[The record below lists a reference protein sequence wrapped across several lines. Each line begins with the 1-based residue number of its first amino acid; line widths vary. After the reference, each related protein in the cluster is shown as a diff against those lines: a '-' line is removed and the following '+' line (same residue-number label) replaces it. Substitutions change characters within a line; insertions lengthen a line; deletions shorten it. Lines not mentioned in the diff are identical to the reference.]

1 MSTDDTTSSMP
12 NAGNN
17 SSDRLTGRVKWF
29 NNRAGFGFVTV
40 LEGEKKDEDVFVH
53 HSGIVVNS
61 EQYKYLVQ
69 GEYVSF
75 ALRESDNQEHPYQAG
90 DVKGVFSGWLMCE
103 TRNENRSTRSEEGD
117 GDEEDTRRR
126 PPHRREGQG
135 QGQGQGHS
143 GRDRRTRSGR
153 GVRPRGTGPRGAG
166 GNDEW
171 VLTRR
176 NGGGGSNSRN
186 SRDQDA

>member
-1 MSTDDTTSSMP
+1 MSSDGTNGSTP

-17 SSDRLTGRVKWF
+17 SERLTGRVKWF

-40 LEGEKKDEDVFVH
+40 LDGDKKDEDVFVH
-53 HSGIVVNS
+53 HSGIQVSS

-75 ALRESDNQEHPYQAG
+75 VLRESDNDDHPFQAG
-90 DVKGVFSGWLMCE
+90 DVKGVLSGWLMCE
-103 TRNENRSTRSEEGD
+103 TRNANRSSRTED
-117 GDEEDTRRR
+117 GDEEEDESSRRR
-126 PPHRREGQG
+126 PRRQNNN
-135 QGQGQGHS
+135 
-143 GRDRRTRSGR
+143 RRT
-153 GVRPRGTGPRGAG
+153 VRPRGSGPREGG

-176 NGGGGSNSRN
+176 RPGNSRRGQH
-186 SRDQDA
+186 SQ

>member
-1 MSTDDTTSSMP
+1 MSNDDTTSSMP

-40 LEGEKKDEDVFVH
+40 LEGEKKDEDIFVH

-103 TRNENRSTRSEEGD
+103 TRNANRTTRTEDDNEEG
-117 GDEEDTRRR
+117 GDNRRR
-126 PPHRREGQG
+126 GGNRRE
-135 QGQGQGHS
+135 GHS

-153 GVRPRGTGPRGAG
+153 GVRPQGSGPRGG

-176 NGGGGSNSRN
+176 SGNGSSG
-186 SRDQDA
+186 RDRTGDHSA

>member
-1 MSTDDTTSSMP
+1 MSNDDANVKMPSAGETSSE
-12 NAGNN
+12 
-17 SSDRLTGRVKWF
+17 RLTGRVKWF

-40 LEGEKKDEDVFVH
+40 MDGDKEDEDVFVH

-75 ALRESDNQEHPYQAG
+75 VLRESDNEAHPYQAG
-90 DVKGVFSGWLMCE
+90 DVKGVLSGWLMCE
-103 TRNENRSTRSEEGD
+103 TRNANRSTRNED
-117 GDEEDTRRR
+117 GDEEEEDSSQRRR
-126 PPHRREGQG
+126 PHRQNN
-135 QGQGQGHS
+135 
-143 GRDRRTRSGR
+143 GRT
-153 GVRPRGTGPRGAG
+153 VRPRGSGPRESGGPSGGPSG

-176 NGGGGSNSRN
+176 NKGNSRRGQN
-186 SRDQDA
+186 SQ

>member
-1 MSTDDTTSSMP
+1 MSNDGTNVKMP
-12 NAGNN
+12 NAGET
-17 SSDRLTGRVKWF
+17 SSERLTGRVKWF

-40 LEGEKKDEDVFVH
+40 MEGDKRDEDVFVH

-75 ALRESDNQEHPYQAG
+75 VLRESDNEEHPYQAG
-90 DVKGVFSGWLMCE
+90 DVKGVLSGWLMCE
-103 TRNENRSTRSEEGD
+103 TRNANRTSRNED
-117 GDEEDTRRR
+117 GDDDGEEEATPRRR
-126 PPHRREGQG
+126 PRRQNN
-135 QGQGQGHS
+135 
-143 GRDRRTRSGR
+143 RRT
-153 GVRPRGTGPRGAG
+153 VRPRGSGPRESS

-176 NGGGGSNSRN
+176 RQGNNRRGQNS
-186 SRDQDA
+186 Q

>member
-1 MSTDDTTSSMP
+1 MSSDDTNGSTP

-17 SSDRLTGRVKWF
+17 SERLTGRVKWF

-40 LEGEKKDEDVFVH
+40 LEGDKKDEDIFVH

-75 ALRESDNQEHPYQAG
+75 VLRESDNSDHPYQAG
-90 DVKGVFSGWLMCE
+90 DVRGVLSGWLMCE
-103 TRNENRSTRSEEGD
+103 TRNANRNTRSEEG
-117 GDEEDTRRR
+117 EEDEDTMTRRR
-126 PPHRREGQG
+126 PRRQAN
-135 QGQGQGHS
+135 
-143 GRDRRTRSGR
+143 RK
-153 GVRPRGTGPRGAG
+153 VRPRGSGPRGEG

-176 NGGGGSNSRN
+176 APRQRSGRN
-186 SRDQDA
+186 A